1 MTRKV
6 IITPV
11 EPLAWRLP
19 EGSKR
24 AGHSETKFR
33 QALNLGELAY
43 VENGEDKL
51 VEDAEIQ
58 RWLRSK
64 RKRAGVA
71 EAEVRSAIKAGE
83 LAGTV
88 DDDGGVTIEDID
100 HFRRWLASTRQRQ
113 PQVA

>member
-1 MTRKV
+1 MSRKIV
-6 IITPV
+6 TTPV
-11 EPLAWRLP
+11 TPIAWRIP

-24 AGHSETKFR
+24 AGVGETKFR
-33 QALNLGELAY
+33 KALALGELPY

-51 VEDAEIQ
+51 VEDEEIQ
-58 RWLRSK
+58 RWLRNK

-71 EAEVRSAIKAGE
+71 DAEVRSAVKAGE

-100 HFRRWLASTRQRQ
+100 QFRRWLASTRQRQ